1 MTREQY
7 VEKTK
12 NILTQ
17 DPLYGTFHQQN
28 LIAYDYGEMTPVNSQ
43 ILNTMPSTSSI
54 ILNQN
59 VYEMLLAV
67 QEITAQNK
75 EELPFFLY
83 GREIEPNKIEFTE
96 FMLSSNSQSNHHAS
110 FNQTMINHLQS
121 RIEQELDNGFVVCH
135 GHSHPPLGTFHQ
147 HFSLG
152 DLSSYVQMNEENPV
166 FNEKHVE
173 LMSCLIT
180 CTNDINFLFYDNSSQ
195 NFYRF
200 LNVFVKEKDNHFTPL
215 YCYQSTN
222 ESSSNITR

>member
-7 VEKTK
+7 VEKAK

-17 DPLYGTFHQQN
+17 DPLYGVFHQQN
-28 LIAYDYGEMTPVNSQ
+28 LNTYNYGEMTPVNSQ
-43 ILNTMPSTSSI
+43 ILNTMPNTSSI

-67 QEITAQNK
+67 QEITNQNQ

-83 GREIEPNKIEFTE
+83 GREIAPNKIEFTE
-96 FMLSSNSQSNHHAS
+96 FMLASNSQSNHQAS

-135 GHSHPPLGTFHQ
+135 GHSHPPLGTFYQ

-152 DLSSYVQMNEENPV
+152 DLASYIQMNEENPV
-166 FNEKHVE
+166 FKDKHVE
-173 LMSCLIT
+173 LMSCLIPSSK
-180 CTNDINFLFYDNSSQ
+180 DMNFLFYDNHNQ
-195 NFYRF
+195 DFYRF
-200 LNVFVKEKDNHFTPL
+200 LNVFVKDKDEHLTPIS
-215 YCYQSTN
+215 CYQTTK
-222 ESSSNITR
+222 ESNTNITR